1 MRSAIVAYGLGFLAL
16 SGCASAPGYRSSA
29 VRPPASFRGT
39 TDSGGTGP
47 APYIST
53 APAPEGPHSLTPS
66 PEGPHPLTPSPVG
79 RGGTKD
85 EPAVSTD
92 YWDQLGDT
100 TLSRLVGEV
109 QRANLDVRA
118 ARARVSAARSD
129 RVRSALELTPATT
142 VSAGYARQRLS
153 SASFPGAS
161 GVFPDQSVWNAG
173 VDASWDLDVFGRI
186 RHTVQ
191 AQGALVGVAEEELR
205 DVQVTFTAELARA
218 YFELRGAQEQL
229 LVARQNADNQR
240 STFELTRQRLDAGRG
255 SEFDTERAQAQLSST
270 LASIPAREAQ
280 VAAAQYRIGTLVGR
294 SPSEVAREFEQP
306 KQLPPLPEV
315 TSIGAPEAVVRYRP
329 DVAAAERLAA
339 AQGALVGAAKASYLP
354 RLTIGAS
361 AGYAAPEFNAVGN
374 QGTLR
379 YAVGPVLTWPALNL
393 GRVKA
398 EVDAAQAREDDAR
411 AQYGRVVLAA
421 LEDMETSLARYRAA
435 RLQVERLQEASAAS
449 DERARGRA
457 GAAAVQGR
465 GHGFSSGAGCGAD
478 RARGAGSAG
487 PGAHRRGDGLRGVVQ
502 GGRGTVT
509 HAHRR

>member
-294 SPSEVAREFEQP
+294 SPTEVARELEQTAA
-306 KQLPPLPEV
+306 LPQLPEV
-315 TSIGAPEAVVRYRP
+315 TSIGTPDVVVRYRP
-329 DVAAAERLAA
+329 DVAAAERFAA

-354 RLTIGAS
+354 RISIGGT
-361 AGYAAPEFNAVGN
+361 AGYAA
-374 QGTLR
+374 
-379 YAVGPVLTWPALNL
+379 GPVITWPGLNL

-398 EVDAAQAREDDAR
+398 EVDAAEAREEAAR
-411 AQYGRVVLAA
+411 AQYSRVVLSAM
-421 LEDMETSLARYRAA
+421 EDMETSLARYRAG
-435 RLQVERLQEASAAS
+435 RLQVERLQDASAAS
-449 DERARGRA
+449 ERAAELARMRFREGITDFLQVLDAERTQLEA
-457 GAAAVQGR
+457 QDRLAQGR
-465 GHGFSSGAGCGAD
+465 IDAATAYAALYKATGG
-478 RARGAGSAG
+478 GS
-487 PGAHRRGDGLRGVVQ
+487 R
-502 GGRGTVT
+502 
-509 HAHRR
+509 